1 MAALYVKTDHHI
13 CLFFLHYADF
23 ILFLFFADHNR
34 TLKQLQ
40 LYVHG
45 PPPGVEFITDSV
57 HMSLISLDKNWRTKA
72 QDRIDTA
79 RKNSLTVNVKAFSQ
93 DFQNLTIEVMLN
105 YGVDWISAT
114 VIIT

>member
-1 MAALYVKTDHHI
+1 
-13 CLFFLHYADF
+13 
-23 ILFLFFADHNR
+23 
-34 TLKQLQ
+34 
-40 LYVHG
+40 
-45 PPPGVEFITDSV
+45 
-57 HMSLISLDKNWRTKA
+57 MSLISLDKNWRTKA